1 MKIQGFIRPDGKV
14 GIRNYLLVV
23 STGRNSANLALLIAN
38 NITGAKVFTPMQE
51 AGRTAEDRAT
61 IARTIVGLAKNPNV
75 GAVLI
80 VGIKKNGG
88 YPEFTHERITGEI
101 SKSRK
106 PLETV
111 FIDECGGF
119 YQAIGEGI
127 KKGRKLAVQAS
138 EVLRQTVDFG
148 SLFVG
153 IKCGYSDPTSGLA
166 GNPVAGN
173 FADRLVD
180 AGGSMIFS
188 ETTEVIGAE
197 HILAKRFH
205 DKKQRIKFLDAVAR
219 VENEA
224 KSTGE
229 DIRSINPIPANI
241 EAGLSTLEEK
251 SLGAIAKAGS
261 RPIQECVKYGEPVS
275 KAGLHFMDSWMSS
288 SALFLGF
295 AATGTVLNLFQVGG
309 NWMPE
314 SPLMPSSNTGIV
326 TPTLYMSGNP
336 YFCLHAS
343 SEIDF
348 DAGTVI
354 TSGES
359 VAQAGE
365 RLAKLVSHVASGRLT
380 KAETLGTAEPVEQ
393 YMRGSVF

>member
-38 NITGAKVFTPMQE
+38 NITCAKVFTPMQE

-138 EVLRQTVDFG
+138 EVLRQTVDFC
-148 SLFVG
+148 V
-153 IKCGYSDPTSGLA
+153 
-166 GNPVAGN
+166 
-173 FADRLVD
+173 RW
-180 AGGSMIFS
+180 
-188 ETTEVIGAE
+188 
-197 HILAKRFH
+197 
-205 DKKQRIKFLDAVAR
+205 
-219 VENEA
+219 
-224 KSTGE
+224 
-229 DIRSINPIPANI
+229 INA
-241 EAGLSTLEEK
+241 
-251 SLGAIAKAGS
+251 
-261 RPIQECVKYGEPVS
+261 
-275 KAGLHFMDSWMSS
+275 F
-288 SALFLGF
+288 
-295 AATGTVLNLFQVGG
+295 FQ
-309 NWMPE
+309 
-314 SPLMPSSNTGIV
+314 
-326 TPTLYMSGNP
+326 
-336 YFCLHAS
+336 
-343 SEIDF
+343 
-348 DAGTVI
+348 
-354 TSGES
+354 
-359 VAQAGE
+359 
-365 RLAKLVSHVASGRLT
+365 
-380 KAETLGTAEPVEQ
+380 
-393 YMRGSVF
+393 